1 MLRSCLIA
9 ILAFTLTACGPSM
22 YVKEMESPKS
32 AMIFGHIEAGEGPM
46 YFHWVQ
52 LKHTDAAG
60 NVEYYTT
67 RSDEDGMFYAE
78 NVPMGRYQI
87 HRIGQGNSPM
97 GPNATAGGGVIWSL
111 GEAGKD
117 TAMRVSQ
124 PGVHYFGSFKYT
136 YIEAEGFFGRD
147 SFNFD
152 RASKP
157 GEKTLLERLLKYTK
171 DTRWEGR
178 TSKRLAALK

>member
-1 MLRSCLIA
+1 MLRNWLLV
-9 ILAFTLTACGPSM
+9 ILAFTLSACGPSM
-22 YVKEMESPKS
+22 YVKEMESPKH
-32 AMIFGHIEAGEGPM
+32 AMVFGHIEAGEGPM

-78 NVPMGRYQI
+78 NVPMGKYQI
-87 HRIGQGNSPM
+87 HRIGRDNSPM
-97 GPNATAGGGVIWSL
+97 GPNAAAGSGVIWSL

-117 TAMRVSQ
+117 TAMRVNK
-124 PGVHYFGSFKYT
+124 PGVHYFGAFKYI

-147 SFNFD
+147 SFNFE

-157 GEKTLLERLLKYTK
+157 SEKVLLERLVKYTK
-171 DTRWEGR
+171 DTRWEAA
-178 TSKRLAALK
+178 TNKRLAALK